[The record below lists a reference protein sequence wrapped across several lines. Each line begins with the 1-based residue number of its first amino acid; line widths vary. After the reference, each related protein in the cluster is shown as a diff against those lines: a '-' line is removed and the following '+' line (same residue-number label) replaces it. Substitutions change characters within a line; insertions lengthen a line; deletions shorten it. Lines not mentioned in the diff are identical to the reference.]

1 LDELSNTY
9 AALSLEGATQEFPV
23 DFVVR
28 QEQVG
33 GCEGMVGWGWKG
45 FDDAVIFGVRELV
58 HLIL

>member
-23 DFVVR
+23 DFVVG

-33 GCEGMVGWGWKG
+33 GCEGMVRRDWNS
-45 FDDAVIFGVRELV
+45 FDDAIIFQFREFV